1 MMTATLTR
9 PLPGRVD
16 TPYEADT
23 FTAAADLEILF
34 AAAVLTAADRRG
46 DMARIFGG
54 PRLAVAVPSTA
65 MVAGWVATAAVD
77 RGGVS
82 ILVEQRGGTGMV
94 ATVELNFL
102 TGDQL
107 AEMDP
112 RYWDEVVGETVETI
126 PAITAALIEEAA

>member
-1 MMTATLTR
+1 MTAMLTA
-9 PLPGRVD
+9 PTVGRDD

-54 PRLAVAVPSTA
+54 PRLAVAVPVAA
-65 MVAGWVATAAVD
+65 MAAGWVATATVD

-82 ILVEQRGGTGMV
+82 ILAEQRGGTGI
-94 ATVELNFL
+94 ATVEIDFL

-107 AEMDP
+107 AEMDT
-112 RYWDEVVGETVETI
+112 RYWDEVVGETVATI
-126 PAITAALIEEAA
+126 PAIAAALIAEAAL